1 MRLYERFADKNYH
14 TSIAT
19 TFGIDFDAYETI
31 ALSRL
36 RGAGCRN
43 NLVIADGRMLTHALG
58 GASVL
63 PKRAGTHY
71 TVSGTK
77 TAGVFHPKL
86 FLQFGRRGGRLI
98 IGSANLTPSGL
109 AGNLEIVGSLLCNE
123 EDSGEQQLIAQAW
136 HYAMRYADGEQQAI
150 HDQIAWLRSRT
161 AWLEA
166 VTPASGSVEL
176 SDGTLSALLLDGET
190 QGIAQRFVSLIDEPV
205 QRLIVISPYWD
216 PELAALRYLSEQLQP
231 ERIAVLVDPH
241 SREFPKDAAF
251 QFENLT
257 LYSRGSFREGRFI
270 HAKAIIAQTTNADH
284 VLFGSANCTNAAL
297 GGALFSGSNAEAS
310 LYRKLP
316 AGSFIEALGL
326 EDTLVD
332 ELIIS
337 PADLNNPEQADELPL
352 AELAARYP
360 GTFEGRADSL
370 TWNSKGIEDPNN
382 CAIELLKSSGQTAEA
397 TLTPLIG
404 GSESSYRYQIENC
417 EHRPVFATV
426 RFPDGTNSPP
436 AIITWID
443 TLKLEMRE
451 RHRSST
457 QSRLDELE
465 GDTEASLALLDIMN
479 ELRALEQ
486 NESTPKAP
494 ISIPKG
500 QNGDGDE
507 TPQSYKY
514 LSYEE
519 FIAGRRPRTSGH
531 ELSYNSLAGSDVS
544 IIRGILNRIIGLGA
558 RSDDPS
564 DDDDHEGAF
573 DLGDETD
580 DAEGDLNTGIEFSK
594 KPQEQDDVEN
604 QKRIRQAQLRRATQD
619 QLIKAVENFQKDIK
633 DRQKS
638 GEALTNFDLIRLRA
652 LIMILATAA
661 SPYTAQSKEA
671 KKAHSSIRVLPVE
684 GDQNSWPVVIGRLL
698 FTFFGGNDPAIRI
711 LHLTQEHDQVPGDF
725 NECWATCYW
734 ALQACIHAPMS
745 GKERERIEDRLKT
758 MARTAFMLTLPSRTE
773 LLADDIVSV
782 INQMNESYASAM
794 GIDPTTITNGHRSL
808 VAKSFE
814 ENQAQ
819 AM

>member
-136 HYAMRYADGEQQAI
+136 HYAMRYADGEQEAI
-150 HDQIAWLRSRT
+150 NDQIAWMRSRT
-161 AWLEA
+161 PWLEA

-176 SDGTLSALLLDGET
+176 SDGTRAALLLDGET
-190 QGIAQRFVSLIDEPV
+190 QGIAQRFVSLIYEPV

-216 PELAALRYLSEQLQP
+216 PELAALSYISKQLQP

-297 GGALFSGSNAEAS
+297 GGALFAGSNAEAS
-310 LYRKLP
+310 LYRRLP

-370 TWNSKGIEDPNN
+370 TWNSKGIEAPNN
-382 CAIELLKSSGQTAEA
+382 CAIELLKSSGQPAEA
-397 TLTPLIG
+397 TLTLLIVT
-404 GSESSYRYQIENC
+404 EN
-417 EHRPVFATV
+417 
-426 RFPDGTNSPP
+426 
-436 AIITWID
+436 
-443 TLKLEMRE
+443 
-451 RHRSST
+451 
-457 QSRLDELE
+457 
-465 GDTEASLALLDIMN
+465 
-479 ELRALEQ
+479 
-486 NESTPKAP
+486 
-494 ISIPKG
+494 
-500 QNGDGDE
+500 
-507 TPQSYKY
+507 
-514 LSYEE
+514 
-519 FIAGRRPRTSGH
+519 
-531 ELSYNSLAGSDVS
+531 
-544 IIRGILNRIIGLGA
+544 
-558 RSDDPS
+558 
-564 DDDDHEGAF
+564 
-573 DLGDETD
+573 
-580 DAEGDLNTGIEFSK
+580 
-594 KPQEQDDVEN
+594 
-604 QKRIRQAQLRRATQD
+604 
-619 QLIKAVENFQKDIK
+619 
-633 DRQKS
+633 
-638 GEALTNFDLIRLRA
+638 
-652 LIMILATAA
+652 
-661 SPYTAQSKEA
+661 
-671 KKAHSSIRVLPVE
+671 
-684 GDQNSWPVVIGRLL
+684 
-698 FTFFGGNDPAIRI
+698 
-711 LHLTQEHDQVPGDF
+711 
-725 NECWATCYW
+725 
-734 ALQACIHAPMS
+734 
-745 GKERERIEDRLKT
+745 
-758 MARTAFMLTLPSRTE
+758 
-773 LLADDIVSV
+773 
-782 INQMNESYASAM
+782 
-794 GIDPTTITNGHRSL
+794 
-808 VAKSFE
+808 
-814 ENQAQ
+814 
-819 AM
+819 